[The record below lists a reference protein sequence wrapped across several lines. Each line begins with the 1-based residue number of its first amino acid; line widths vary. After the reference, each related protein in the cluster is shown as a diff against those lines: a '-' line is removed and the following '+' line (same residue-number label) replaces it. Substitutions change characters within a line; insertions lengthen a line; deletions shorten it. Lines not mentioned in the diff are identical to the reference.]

1 MVEEDNFS
9 KACAEVLEILKNVEK
24 EDYEKISAEF
34 LENIENN
41 VDKNYKSNIDI
52 RKNFEEQDLLPET
65 IDLLACIY
73 RQFWCN
79 EEERKFFDKV
89 VNENEI
95 KYQKELSEK
104 YSIDKIFEN
113 NNISNKVNEN
123 RFLIVQDENQNVLK
137 RILNFIKKIIN
148 KSY

>member
-1 MVEEDNFS
+1 M
-9 KACAEVLEILKNVEK
+9 
-24 EDYEKISAEF
+24 
-34 LENIENN
+34 
-41 VDKNYKSNIDI
+41 
-52 RKNFEEQDLLPET
+52 PET